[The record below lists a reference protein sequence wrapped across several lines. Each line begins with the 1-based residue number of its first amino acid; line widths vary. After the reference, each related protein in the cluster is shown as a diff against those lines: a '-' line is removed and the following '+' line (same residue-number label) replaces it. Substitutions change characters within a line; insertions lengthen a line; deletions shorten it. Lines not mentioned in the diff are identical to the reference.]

1 VYEVGGMRC
10 NTMRYDLV
18 NVTAWM
24 PCFYFLTDE
33 SEAPV

>member
-1 VYEVGGMRC
+1 
-10 NTMRYDLV
+10 MRYDLV

>member
-1 VYEVGGMRC
+1 
-10 NTMRYDLV
+10 MRYDLV

-33 SEAPV
+33 SEAPI